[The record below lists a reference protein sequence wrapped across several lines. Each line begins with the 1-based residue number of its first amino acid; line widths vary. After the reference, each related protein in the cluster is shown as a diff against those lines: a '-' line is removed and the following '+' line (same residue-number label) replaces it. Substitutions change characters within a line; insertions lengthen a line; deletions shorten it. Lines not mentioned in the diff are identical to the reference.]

1 MTNTNISLFGRR
13 KNDYLYIHLAKSEGM
28 ITEQTGYNL
37 RVEYIEELT
46 YQFSLRDKL
55 LTLNAGTKAHE
66 SLSHLIEKSCER
78 CRNYDFLIQ
87 SNANQIIKAA

>member
-1 MTNTNISLFGRR
+1 MASTSLFGRR

-28 ITEQTGYNL
+28 ITEQTWYNL
-37 RVEYIEELT
+37 RVEYIDELT

-66 SLSHLIEKSCER
+66 SLSQLIEKSCER